1 MPRIC
6 IPKEISQ
13 KLLSAAKQGK
23 FTIHDLT
30 TMTSDERHSFFSDYM
45 DGQTAQEVNGLF
57 ERALVSTQKNA
68 LKNWAVSVFTPSQQK
83 TEKYK
88 NVLKKINQLD
98 ELGLLSP
105 ESSESFMRDL
115 VAEKLGVSISAEE
128 AKNIHTRAAKL
139 EELSTKV
146 DKFGLPTIPY
156 LKARRDMYNY
166 LNEIAPSPRLRIMT
180 STIARGNLLFSIKSP
195 MTNIIGNTVM
205 GIQESFTRR
214 LAEGRFNGSNTEY
227 ALEYVKN
234 AVKVFRETGYDIT
247 RTVHLDDTQKT
258 LGEENISSQGEG
270 KVRKVGRFYE
280 DFVFKGLMAT
290 PDVAFSATHF
300 ADSANIAST
309 KIAGLEGLKGEA
321 RKKRALEIFKDA
333 TRIDPLTEEGQLVR
347 SQAMADAMYATFQN
361 DSYYSTFALAIRK
374 MINTF
379 SGDIR
384 LGDQLMPFVKTPAN
398 VIGVGVDAAG
408 VGAIRGLWQLRGAL
422 EAASLGN
429 PQPLRG
435 VIRDMTHSG
444 LGLTL
449 AFIVASMF
457 DPEDYIGEY
466 PTNPKEQELLRLK
479 RASTNSIRIGGKW
492 VSLDYFGAIAAP
504 LVGIMYARKYGNGM
518 ADGFIRYAQGVGAQ
532 VIKIPA
538 FEGMYDILK
547 NVKESVVTSDSA
559 SPNEKA
565 MELLKG
571 GFATVSDF
579 IASRVVPAIVYD
591 LGKASDEYERE
602 YNKEDA
608 FEKIMSRLPFIRES
622 LPVKKDVLGD
632 PVKTESAVSQ
642 FLFGA
647 RVKTANQ
654 RELVT
659 ELSRLSDSG
668 NLPAITDVAK
678 TSSRVKEF
686 KLQRPDKYDEMLS
699 SFKTRYAD
707 RAEQLI
713 KQSSEY
719 RRANDEKKAELLNA
733 IRTKELDEAL
743 KRYGYRKPPKTGG

>member
-1 MPRIC
+1 MRIC
-6 IPKEISQ
+6 IPKEISE

-30 TMTSDERHSFFSDYM
+30 TMSSAERHSFFADYM
-45 DGQTAQEVNGLF
+45 DGEKAQEVNGLF
-57 ERALVSTQKNA
+57 ERALISTQKNA
-68 LKNWAVSVFTPSQQK
+68 LKNWAVSVFTPSQK
-83 TEKYK
+83 DTPRYK

-98 ELGLLSP
+98 ELGVLSP
-105 ESSESFMRDL
+105 ETGESFMRDL
-115 VAEKLGVSISAEE
+115 VAEKLGVGISAEE
-128 AKNIHTRAAKL
+128 AKNIHKRASRL
-139 EELSTKV
+139 EELSSKT
-146 DKFGLPTIPY
+146 DSFGLPTIAY
-156 LKARRDMYNY
+156 LKERRDMYNY

-214 LAEGRFNGSNTEY
+214 LAERRFGGTNTEY
-227 ALEYVKN
+227 AKEYVKQ
-234 AVKVFRETGYDIT
+234 AVKIFRETGYDIT

-258 LGEENISSQGEG
+258 LGEDNISSQGKG
-270 KVRKVGRFYE
+270 TIRKIGRFYE

-290 PDVAFSATHF
+290 PDVAFSAVHF

-309 KIAGLEGLKGEA
+309 KIAGLEGLSGEA

-333 TRIDPLTEEGQLVR
+333 TRIDPLTEEGLLVR
-347 SQAMADAMYATFQN
+347 SQSMADAMYATFQN
-361 DSYYSTFALAIRK
+361 DSYYSTFALAIRG
-374 MINTF
+374 MLNTF
-379 SGDIR
+379 SGDLR

-408 VGAIRGLWQLRGAL
+408 VGAIRGLWKLRGAL

-435 VIRDMTHSG
+435 VVRDMTHTG

-457 DPEDYIGEY
+457 EPDDYIGEY
-466 PTNPKEQELLRLK
+466 PTSPKEQELLRLK
-479 RASTNSIRIGGKW
+479 RATTNSIRIGDKW

-504 LVGIMYARKYGNGM
+504 LVGIMYARKYGSGM
-518 ADGFIRYAQGVGAQ
+518 ADGVLRYAQGVGAQ
-532 VIKIPA
+532 VVKIPA
-538 FEGMYDILK
+538 FEGMYDLLK
-547 NVKESVVTSDSA
+547 SVKESVVTSETGT
-559 SPNEKA
+559 PNEKA
-565 MELLKG
+565 MELLRG
-571 GFATVSDF
+571 GATTVSDF

-602 YNKEDA
+602 YDKENA
-608 FEKIMSRLPFIRES
+608 VEKIMARLPFVRES
-622 LPVKKDVLGD
+622 LPVKKDVLGK
-632 PVKTESAVSQ
+632 PVETESAVSQ

-654 RELVT
+654 SDLVK
-659 ELSRLSDSG
+659 ELSRLSDTG
-668 NLPAITDVAK
+668 NLPSITDVAK

-686 KLQRPDKYDEMLS
+686 KLQRPDKYDEMLN

-713 KQSSEY
+713 KRSGEY
-719 RRANDEKKAELLNA
+719 RNANDEKKAELLNA

-743 KRYGYRKPPKTGG
+743 KRYGYRKPRD